1 MRGRRLFHPA
11 KLSKDTYIFF
21 VSKTQSF
28 ERFRVAFTAND
39 KREFAPSDHAFLF
52 TCYKLFFSSS
62 KNNYFRVIFIYKN
75 CMGQL
80 VSAHFL
86 FREILNLNLPFQ
98 SALSDGS
105 YFSIS
110 IATIRSNPLLNKCL
124 GIHFFN
130 TFFEKIKFVSS
141 K

>member
-1 MRGRRLFHPA
+1 
-11 KLSKDTYIFF
+11 
-21 VSKTQSF
+21 
-28 ERFRVAFTAND
+28 
-39 KREFAPSDHAFLF
+39 
-52 TCYKLFFSSS
+52 
-62 KNNYFRVIFIYKN
+62 
-75 CMGQL
+75 MGQL

-110 IATIRSNPLLNKCL
+110 IAAIRSNPLLNKCL
-124 GIHFFN
+124 GIHFFY